1 VQQRCN
7 PLAGRVRADIV
18 SVVASW
24 TGSRAD
30 ALRRALRMTNESF
43 AAHLGV
49 AVRTVAYWRADPD
62 VVPRPGMQE
71 ILDTALATAP
81 GSVQE
86 QFRLVLADPTGLTTT
101 HQPSWADS
109 GDDLDRL
116 TEWLGT
122 SSTSDAGIEQVEQT
136 TAALAELH
144 TKLPARP
151 LLRDVL
157 RMHRQ
162 AQDMLHSRRPRLR
175 QARELIRIDGLA
187 LAHVSVLLGDLGRDR
202 DATRYGRAA
211 QLCLQEASASE
222 APAWYA
228 LAKTARWQR
237 DYATAA
243 DLASRGF
250 EYGPVTPMSVQLASY
265 EANAAA
271 LLGDQQRAR
280 EALSRADQI
289 AAVLTRSVDDGS
301 SPWTF
306 PAQRRA
312 VFRLS
317 VLLRTGD
324 PAGALQAA
332 ADADAGWAAG
342 EEHIRGTWAQVRI
355 GAALAHLLRGQLDGT
370 ADEIAPVLEMPP
382 EFRIATVTGLLSEL
396 DAWLAHGRHARSPG
410 AVALRR
416 QIRDFTA
423 AALPSDTKET
433 A

>member
-1 VQQRCN
+1 VQQRCK

-30 ALRRALRMTNESF
+30 ALRRALRMTNETF

-49 AVRTVAYWRADPD
+49 AVRTVAYWRAQPE

-81 GSVQE
+81 ASVQE
-86 QFRLVLADPTGLTTT
+86 QFRLVLAEPASLAN
-101 HQPSWADS
+101 HPPAWAAA
-109 GDDLDRL
+109 GDDLDHL
-116 TEWLGT
+116 AEWLGT
-122 SSTSDAGIEQVEQT
+122 SSTSDEAIGQVEQT
-136 TAALAELH
+136 TAALADLH

-162 AQDMLHSRRPRLR
+162 AQNMLHTGRPRLR
-175 QARELIRIDGLA
+175 QARELIHVDGLA
-187 LAHVSVLLGDLGRDR
+187 LAHASVLLSDLGRDH

-222 APAWYA
+222 GPAWYA

-237 DYATAA
+237 DYATTA
-243 DLASRGF
+243 DLAEHGF

-271 LLGDQQRAR
+271 LLGDRQRAR
-280 EALSRADQI
+280 EALSRSEQI
-289 AAVLTRSVDDGS
+289 AAGLARNTGADT
-301 SPWTF
+301 SPWSF

-324 PAGALQAA
+324 AAGAIQAA
-332 ADADAGWAAG
+332 AVADAGWAAG
-342 EEHIRGTWAQVRI
+342 EQYIRGTWAQVRI
-355 GAALAHLLRGQLDGT
+355 GAAIAHLLRGQLDG
-370 ADEIAPVLEMPP
+370 AAAELAPVLDMPP
-382 EFRIATVTGLLSEL
+382 DFRIATVTGWLADL
-396 DAWLAHGRHARSPG
+396 DAQLAHGRQADSPV
-410 AVALRR
+410 AVSLRR

-423 AALPSDTKET
+423 AALPSDTRET
-433 A
+433 G

>member
-1 VQQRCN
+1 VQQECN
-7 PLAGRVRADIV
+7 RLAGRVRADIV

-49 AVRTVAYWRADPD
+49 AVRTVAYWRAQPE
-62 VVPRPGMQE
+62 VIPRPSMQD

-81 GSVQE
+81 PSVQE
-86 QFRLVLADPTGLTTT
+86 QFRLVLAEPASPAS
-101 HQPSWADS
+101 HPPAWAAAD
-109 GDDLDRL
+109 DDLDRL

-122 SSTSDAGIEQVEQT
+122 SSTSDETIEQVEQT
-136 TAALAELH
+136 TAALAGLH

-162 AQDMLHSRRPRLR
+162 AQDMLHTGRPRLR
-175 QARELIRIDGLA
+175 QARELIRVDGLA
-187 LAHVSVLLGDLGRDR
+187 LAHASVLIGDLGRDR

-211 QLCLQEASASE
+211 QLCLQEAGASE

-228 LAKTARWQR
+228 LAKAARWQR

-243 DLASRGF
+243 DLAERGF

-271 LLGDQQRAR
+271 LLGDDRRAR
-280 EALSRADQI
+280 EALSRSEQI
-289 AAVLTRSVDDGS
+289 AAALAHNTGADT
-301 SPWTF
+301 SPWAF

-317 VLLRTGD
+317 VLLRTD
-324 PAGALQAA
+324 DAAGAIEAA

-342 EEHIRGTWAQVRI
+342 EQHIRGTWAQVRI
-355 GAALAHLLRGQLDGT
+355 GAAIAHLLRRDLDGAT
-370 ADEIAPVLEMPP
+370 EELAPVLDMPP
-382 EFRIATVTGLLSEL
+382 DFRIATVTGWLADL
-396 DAWLAHGRHARSPG
+396 DAQLARGPHAGSPAA
-410 AVALRR
+410 AVLRR

-423 AALPSDTKET
+423 AALPSVTKET
-433 A
+433 G